1 VGEKRRKW
9 NVLLMKTVSSVLVLT
24 WTVVAFMPFIFML
37 MSTFKEKTEFFK
49 RGVWALPRSFS
60 LDNYVKVLESDFFVY
75 LRNSILVVAFSLILL
90 LFSASLAS
98 YVFARIPLKMNAVLF
113 GAVVAC
119 MSIPVHVS
127 FIPVFLLTQSLGIYD
142 TLWAL
147 IGPYITFNIPVSVF
161 ILTGFMR
168 CIPREIDESAR
179 MDGCGLIQ
187 TFSHIALPLS
197 LAGVATLA
205 IYNGINMWNEFSFAL
220 ILTQSVGNRTLPL
233 ATWQYRGEYAS
244 NLPMI
249 MTVLTLATLPMVLTF
264 LTGQERLVEGM
275 MAGAVKG

>member
-1 VGEKRRKW
+1 MDRKKKRWVPTPAKG
-9 NVLLMKTVSSVLVLT
+9 TAGVLVLI
-24 WTVVAFMPFIFML
+24 WSAVAFLPFVFML
-37 MSTFKEKTEFFK
+37 MSTFKQKTEFFK
-49 RGVWALPRSFS
+49 RGVWALPQSFS
-60 LDNYVKVLESDFFVY
+60 LENYLTVLGSDFFVY
-75 LRNSILVVAFSLILL
+75 LRNSVLVVAFSLILL
-90 LFSASLAS
+90 LSCAALAS
-98 YVFARIPLKMNAVLF
+98 YVFARIPLRINVVLF

-119 MSIPVHVS
+119 MSIPIHVS
-127 FIPVFLLTQSLGIYD
+127 FIPVFLLTQSMGIYD

-147 IGPYITFNIPVSVF
+147 VGPYVTFNIPISVF

-168 CIPREIDESAR
+168 SIPKEIDESAR
-179 MDGCGLIQ
+179 IDGCGLIR
-187 TFSHIALPLS
+187 TFAHIALPLS

-220 ILTQSVGNRTLPL
+220 ILTQSVGSRTLPL

-249 MTVLTLATLPMVLTF
+249 MTVLTLATLPMIITF
-264 LTGQERLVEGM
+264 LIGQERLVEGM